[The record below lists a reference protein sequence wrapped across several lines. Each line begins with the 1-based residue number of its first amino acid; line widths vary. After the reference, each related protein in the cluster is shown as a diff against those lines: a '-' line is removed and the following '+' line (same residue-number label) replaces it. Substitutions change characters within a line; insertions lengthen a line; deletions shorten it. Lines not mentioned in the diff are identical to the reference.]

1 MNIGLIEVMGLF
13 ILPGRLKTE
22 LKDCEGYLTGALK
35 LERPAEDSPLYKH
48 YDWMCELAERY
59 GTSITEEEASGAMHK
74 ELSNVCAQ
82 VLRDAGVYKQDEAG
96 RAGLQRF
103 LDTVGLTR

>member
-1 MNIGLIEVMGLF
+1 MAV
-13 ILPGRLKTE
+13 
-22 LKDCEGYLTGALK
+22 
-35 LERPAEDSPLYKH
+35 
-48 YDWMCELAERY
+48 RY
-59 GTSITEEEASGAMHK
+59 GTGLTEEEASGAMHK

-82 VLRDAGVYKQDEAG
+82 VLRDAGVYKQDAAG